1 MRSSAGRMS
10 ASRRCST
17 GSSDAS
23 WRWSTMSPASPVI
36 AARAKRSLPTSPSP
50 SSTRRV
56 WRKAIPK
63 RSLAACAYR
72 PRSLS
77 PIATRSCLSSTRGRA
92 SPPATGI
99 SPRPCA
105 APASR
110 SSSSPTRPK
119 ASGATASMK
128 PSASASA
135 IRSPY
140 PPSMARGLANSMTRS
155 SKSSR
160 PPRASFPRRRTKPS
174 RSLSA
179 RRRTAASST
188 PPSRC
193 ASPCWA
199 SPMPASRR
207 SSTASS
213 GRSAC

>member
-17 GSSDAS
+17 GSSGAS
-23 WRWSTMSPASPVI
+23 WRWSTMSPASPAI
-36 AARAKRSLPTSPSP
+36 AARAKRGLPTSPSP
-50 SSTRRV
+50 SSTRPV

-63 RSLAACAYR
+63 RSPAACGRR
-72 PRSLS
+72 PKPRL
-77 PIATRSCLSSTRGRA
+77 PIATRSCLSSTRARA
-92 SPPATGI
+92 LTPPTGI

-110 SSSSPTRPK
+110 SSSSPTRPR

-140 PPSMARGLANSMTRS
+140 PPNMARGLANSMTRS

-160 PPRASFPRRRTKPS
+160 PPRASSPRRRTKPS
-174 RSLSA
+174 RFFSA

-188 PPSRC
+188 SPSRC
-193 ASPCWA
+193 ASPC
-199 SPMPASRR
+199 SGGPTRENRR

-213 GRSAC
+213 GRTAC